1 MKAYCRYAMRVYSI
15 EENIALGT
23 FALGLLGAIV
33 ATISAFVARDHIAMV
48 LSGFGWMVFGFGLL
62 CIRAE

>member
-1 MKAYCRYAMRVYSI
+1 MKAYCRYAMGVYSI

-23 FALGLLGAIV
+23 LALGWLAAVV
-33 ATISAFVARDHIAMV
+33 ATVSAFMALDHIAMV